1 MRTRERNE
9 EQEKKDE
16 SFQTVGDRVRARG
29 RVSAGGPGSATA
41 NAASAYLAGEKNPKR
56 IIAGLKV
63 CPCSLTPLSL
73 NQACG
78 RPARVHAPD
87 PLLPCRPGFLE
98 EPQHIG

>member
-16 SFQTVGDRVRARG
+16 TYETVGDRVRARG
-29 RVSAGGPGSATA
+29 RVSAGGPGSSTA

-63 CPCSLTPLSL
+63 RPCPYSL
-73 NQACG
+73 N
-78 RPARVHAPD
+78 
-87 PLLPCRPGFLE
+87 LP
-98 EPQHIG
+98 I